1 MPAANFGH
9 SDYITLGYLIS
20 PSELEN
26 DSSYMEE
33 VHDRAME
40 IFEDNN
46 PDWNLDDEGEL
57 LPESEQEEP
66 DLTDIINDIIFDDID
81 STYEDAFYTAE
92 SVIEQ
97 ANFRFIEIDIES
109 GYYEGAWLK
118 IQMDY
123 TLEDESDRE
132 DLYQDIAKCGEIL
145 LELADMGWRSCS
157 SHCYAGTH
165 RAEYTETVEDIANAI
180 KEMMQEAQEADVHD
194 WDDPANDWEE

>member
-20 PSELEN
+20 PNELEN
-26 DSSYMEE
+26 DSSYMED

-40 IFEDNN
+40 VWEEDN
-46 PDWNLDDEGEL
+46 PDWNLDDEGE
-57 LPESEQEEP
+57 EP
-66 DLTDIINDIIFDDID
+66 DLADIINDIIYDDIEAM
-81 STYEDAFYTAE
+81 YEDGFYAAE
-92 SVIEQ
+92 HIINN
-97 ANFRFIEIDIES
+97 ADFRFIEIDVES

-180 KEMMQEAQEADVHD
+180 REMMQEAQEADVHD